1 MSPVSLLGAERLAR
15 YGRYAQDPSREQ
27 LARYF
32 RLEGEDLRFV
42 RRWHG
47 DHNRLGGPSSSA
59 RSGSSAGSC
68 PTRPTYPRSSSSTS
82 PISSTSTRGA

>member
-27 LARYF
+27 LVRYF
-32 RLEGEDLRFV
+32 HLEGEDLRLA

-47 DHNRLGGPSSSA
+47 DHNPARRGDPIGDGQVHRPVSA
-59 RSGSSAGSC
+59 
-68 PTRPTYPRSSSSTS
+68 
-82 PISSTSTRGA
+82 